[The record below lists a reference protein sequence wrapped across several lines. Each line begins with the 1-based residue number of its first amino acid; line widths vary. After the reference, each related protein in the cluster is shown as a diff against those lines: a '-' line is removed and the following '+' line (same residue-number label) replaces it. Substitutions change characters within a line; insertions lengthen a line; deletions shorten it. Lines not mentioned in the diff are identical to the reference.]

1 MLSASGVSVSTCR
14 CCNSHCIAC
23 LGPECGG
30 LHDHLAN
37 VPWRNIFKNDASA
50 AASELYEWIQF
61 GINV

>member
-37 VPWRNIFKNDASA
+37 VPWRNIFKNDVSA
-50 AASELYEWIQF
+50 AASELYE
-61 GINV
+61 